1 MFVVKPLMEDAD
13 LRAFLSLAAANEY
26 AETGVFQDCGCE
38 QSEIHFVDGGVTAD
52 EAVAA
57 VKEGLSE
64 KRTIVQRRMSPD
76 EIEVARLD
84 ALAKRELG
92 P

>member
-26 AETGVFQDCGCE
+26 AKTGVFLDCGCE
-38 QSEIHFVDGGVTAD
+38 QSEIHFVDGEVTAG
-52 EAVAA
+52 EAIAA
-57 VKEGLSE
+57 VKDGRSE
-64 KRTIVQRRMSPD
+64 KRSFVHRRMSDD
-76 EIEVARLD
+76 EIEVSRLD
-84 ALAKRELG
+84 GLAEREFG